1 MILVTGG
8 TGLVGTHLLFE
19 MCKSGNKVKVLK
31 RSSSNIANVR
41 KVFAYYSSTPDEFLK
56 NIVWVDADLL
66 DAYSLTDA
74 MAGVTSIY
82 HCAAMVSFDQRDE
95 EEILKIN
102 VEGTANVV
110 NAALAQGIKKMCH
123 VSSIATIGR
132 SEHLAVFDETLF
144 WKYSPSQ
151 SNYAISKYGAE
162 REVWRASEEG
172 MDVIIVNPSLILG
185 PGNWTQSSSNLF
197 EKGYNGMKFY
207 TEGTNG
213 FVDVR
218 DVAQLMVRLMNS
230 DVKNERFILNAE
242 NIAYRAFFDMLHKQ
256 FGKPLSA
263 IKIGKFVSG
272 FAWRFEKIKCLFS
285 NASPRITRETATSAH
300 SKSVFSNEKIKKQ
313 FPDFNFIAVEQS
325 VKDTCTLYLS
335 DNKTLS

>member
-1 MILVTGG
+1 VILVTGG

-19 MCKSGNKVKVLK
+19 LCKSGSKVRVLK
-31 RSSSNIANVR
+31 RSSSNIANVS
-41 KVFAYYSSTPDEFLK
+41 KVFAYYSPDSEQFLK
-56 NIVWVDADLL
+56 SIEWVDADLL
-66 DAYSLTDA
+66 DVYSLSDA
-74 MAGVTSIY
+74 MEGVTSIY
-82 HCAAMVSFDQRDE
+82 HCAAVVSFDPKDE
-95 EEILKIN
+95 EEIMKIN

-110 NAALAQGIKKMCH
+110 NAALANGVKKICH

-132 SEHLAVFDETLF
+132 SDHHPVFDETMF

-172 MDVIIVNPSLILG
+172 IDVVIVNPSLILG

-230 DVKNERFILNAE
+230 DVKNERFILNAD
-242 NIAYRAFFDMLHKQ
+242 NISYKTFFDMLHKQ
-256 FGKPLSA
+256 FGKPLSS
-263 IKIGKFVSG
+263 IKISKFVSEI
-272 FAWRFEKIKCLFS
+272 AWRFEKAIASFS
-285 NASPRITRETATSAH
+285 NSIPRITKETAISAH
-300 SKSVFSNEKIKKQ
+300 SKSCFSNEKTKKA
-313 FPDFNFIAVEQS
+313 FPDFNFIDVEKS
-325 VKDTCTLYLS
+325 VKDTCALYLS
-335 DNKTLS
+335 DHKLN

>member
-19 MCKSGNKVKVLK
+19 LCKSGSKIRVLK

-41 KVFAYYSSTPDEFLK
+41 KVFAYYSATPDELLK
-56 NIVWVDADLL
+56 NIAWVDADLL
-66 DAYSLTDA
+66 DVYSLTDA
-74 MAGVTSIY
+74 MEGITSIY
-82 HCAAMVSFDQRDE
+82 HCAAMVSFDPRDE
-95 EEILKIN
+95 EEIMKIN
-102 VEGTANVV
+102 VEGTANIV
-110 NAALAQGIKKMCH
+110 NAALANGVKKICH

-132 SEHLAVFDETLF
+132 SEHESIFNETMF

-151 SNYAISKYGAE
+151 SNYSISKYGAE

-172 MDVIIVNPSLILG
+172 LDVIIVNPSLILG
-185 PGNWTQSSSNLF
+185 PGNWKQSSSNLF
-197 EKGYNGMKFY
+197 EKGYTGMKFY

-218 DVAQLMVRLMNS
+218 DVAQLMVVLMNS

-242 NIAYRAFFDMLHKQ
+242 NIAYRTFFDMLHKQ
-256 FGKPLSA
+256 FGKPLSS
-263 IKIGKFVSG
+263 IKIGKLVSEI
-272 FAWRFEKIKCLFS
+272 AWRFESVKCLFS
-285 NASPRITRETATSAH
+285 NNSPRITRETATSAH
-300 SKSVFSNEKIKKQ
+300 SKSVFSNEKIKNQ
-313 FPDFNFIAVEQS
+313 FPDFDFIAVEQS
-325 VKDTCTLYLS
+325 VKDTCALYLS